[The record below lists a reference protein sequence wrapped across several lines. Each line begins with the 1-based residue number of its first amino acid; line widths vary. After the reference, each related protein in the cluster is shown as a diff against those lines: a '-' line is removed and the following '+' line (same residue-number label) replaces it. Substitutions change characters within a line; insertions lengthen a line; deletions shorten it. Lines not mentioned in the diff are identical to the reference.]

1 LADLI
6 VVYRKLGERGTAG
19 KWSHEWGQSK
29 TARRGTGGNAGPPR
43 FALENASEL
52 SVTCRIDRKG
62 TIDAV
67 GTAEPGQRDGEWWV
81 MSSDFRA
88 YLRRL
93 VRKGRLEVVCADG
106 VAETFGD
113 GEGPLLGV
121 KVVDR
126 RAEWRLMVNPALALG
141 ELYMDGRLLVT
152 RGDLYSVLE
161 LGARNLL
168 DLRGLPWVQALHETR
183 VAFRGLHQ
191 RNDRRRARRNIASH
205 YDLDARLYDLFL
217 DSDRQYSCAYFE
229 YPGQSLDDA
238 QTAKKRHIAANVG
251 QRSSIRARGC
261 SARFRP

>member
-1 LADLI
+1 MPG
-6 VVYRKLGERGTAG
+6 R
-19 KWSHEWGQSK
+19 
-29 TARRGTGGNAGPPR
+29 PR

-52 SVTCRIDRKG
+52 SVTCHIDRKG
-62 TIDAV
+62 TTGAV
-67 GTAEPGQRDGEWWV
+67 GIAEPGQRDGEWRV

-106 VAETFGD
+106 VTETFGD

-152 RGDLYSVLE
+152 RGDLYSVLD

-168 DLRGLPWVQALHETR
+168 DLRGLPWVQALHE
-183 VAFRGLHQ
+183 
-191 RNDRRRARRNIASH
+191 NSRRLS
-205 YDLDARLYDLFL
+205 
-217 DSDRQYSCAYFE
+217 
-229 YPGQSLDDA
+229 
-238 QTAKKRHIAANVG
+238 
-251 QRSSIRARGC
+251 
-261 SARFRP
+261 

>member
-1 LADLI
+1 
-6 VVYRKLGERGTAG
+6 
-19 KWSHEWGQSK
+19 
-29 TARRGTGGNAGPPR
+29 
-43 FALENASEL
+43 
-52 SVTCRIDRKG
+52 
-62 TIDAV
+62 
-67 GTAEPGQRDGEWWV
+67 

-93 VRKGRLEVVCADG
+93 VRKGRLEVETADG
-106 VAETFGD
+106 VTETFGD

-152 RGDLYSVLE
+152 RGDLYSVLD

-183 VAFRGLHQ
+183 VAFRSLHQ
-191 RNDRRRARRNIASH
+191 RNDRRRAKRNIASH

-238 QTAKKRHIAANVG
+238 QTAKKRHIAAKLLPKDGATALDIGCGFGGMASLSRRGRRSKGHRRHAVG
-251 QRSSIRARGC
+251 GAIRGRGEPRPRRRAGRPGRVPAAGL
-261 SARFRP
+261 SRRAGDLRPHRFGWHVRACRRQSL